1 MDQKARLEPKDQW
14 EKKLREKLM
23 DYQAPIDQLPPLQL
37 PKAQRKK
44 PILWLMWS
52 GIAAAAVIALLLLLN
67 QKSTPIIMPTQYAE
81 FVAEQIEPVESIA
94 QVDQLVAHNSKP
106 YSLPKYPI
114 DNEVTIT
121 EEAPTTMQEGEE
133 PQTISETKTE
143 EVSDYLPVEEQPS
156 KKNIVIQPKQKDPV
170 KLSINVGGVSPVR
183 SGLVATPDQFS
194 LVSVT
199 DSRYFEPP
207 KEQFFTK
214 EMVPLEV
221 AVTAI
226 VPLSKKW
233 SIESGVQYAHRQLSV
248 TSNLGS
254 EFRAKVHAVGVPIN
268 LQYYFASIG
277 QWHCYGSAGASAMFP
292 ITVVYKGDGVK
303 RLKQKLYLD
312 THLSL
317 GAEYKISKSTGI
329 YGAIG
334 GGYDLIPLDQELFA
348 TTNSRWHLKL
358 SAGVRFEIK

>member
-1 MDQKARLEPKDQW
+1 MDQKARIEPRDQW
-14 EKKLREKLM
+14 EDKLREKLA
-23 DYQAPIDQLPPLQL
+23 DYQTPTEQLPPLQL
-37 PKAQRKK
+37 PTTQRRS
-44 PILWLMWS
+44 PLLWLMWS
-52 GIAAAAVIALLLLLN
+52 GIASAAVIALLLLLN
-67 QKSTPIIMPTQYAE
+67 QKSTSIIMPTQYAE
-81 FVAEQIEPVESIA
+81 IVAEQIEPVESVA
-94 QVDQLVAHNSKP
+94 QVNQLVAHNRKP

-114 DNEVTIT
+114 DNEITIT
-121 EEAPTTMQEGEE
+121 DEAPATIQEVEDLQNVSE
-133 PQTISETKTE
+133 IKTAEIS
-143 EVSDYLPVEEQPS
+143 DNHPVEEQPLKS
-156 KKNIVIQPKQKDPV
+156 TIVIPHKQKDPIR
-170 KLSINVGGVSPVR
+170 LSINIGGVSPVR

-207 KEQFFTK
+207 KEHFFTK
-214 EMVPLEV
+214 EMAPLEL

-226 VPLSKKW
+226 VPLSKRW
-233 SIESGVQYAHRQLSV
+233 SIEGGVQYAHRQLSV

-277 QWHCYGSAGASAMFP
+277 QWHCYGSAGVSAMLP
-292 ITVVYKGDGVK
+292 ISVAYKGDGVK

-317 GAEYKISKSTGI
+317 GAEYKISKSIGI

-334 GGYDLIPLDQELFA
+334 GGYDLIPLDRELFA

-358 SAGVRFEIK
+358 RAGVRFEIK